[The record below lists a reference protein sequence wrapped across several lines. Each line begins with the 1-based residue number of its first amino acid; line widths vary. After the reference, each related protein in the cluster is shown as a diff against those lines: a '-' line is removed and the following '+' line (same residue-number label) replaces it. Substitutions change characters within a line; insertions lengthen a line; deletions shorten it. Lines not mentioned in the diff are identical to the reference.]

1 MKLSPYQLASP
12 NQGELQ
18 SVYHLFG
25 AEPLIIEEALT
36 QLRALYQTQ
45 GYIERQKMH
54 VETGFNWD
62 ELLSANQSLSLFSS
76 QKVIELRMPNSKPG
90 DKGAKA
96 LIEFAENSHKD
107 TILILI
113 SGQIEKAAQNSK
125 WFKALDKVGAS
136 VEASKIQKQD
146 LPRWIDQ
153 RLKQLKLNAE
163 PGVATL
169 IAHYVEGNLLA
180 AAQQVNFLS
189 LCKHDGSLSAEL
201 VESLISD
208 QARFT
213 SFAFVDACLEG
224 DAARAS
230 RILIS
235 LEGEK
240 LEPILLLGALS
251 RETRKLVILSEA
263 KATGR
268 NIQPL
273 FQRLGIWSSR
283 TNLTHKALSRVSAI
297 GWKRIHSKTASL
309 DQMIKGQRTI
319 QNKNIWEEMERLGLA
334 MCGQA
339 AMLR

>member
-1 MKLSPYQLASP
+1 MKLSPYQLANP

-18 SVYHLFG
+18 PIYHLFG
-25 AEPLIIEEALT
+25 AEPLIVEEALS
-36 QLRALYQTQ
+36 QLRKLCQAQ
-45 GYIERQKMH
+45 GYVERQKMH

-62 ELLSANQSLSLFSS
+62 ELLSANQSLSLFCS
-76 QKVIELRMPNSKPG
+76 QKIIELRMPNGKPG

-96 LIEFAENSHKD
+96 LIEFAQNSHPD
-107 TILILI
+107 TILILV
-113 SGQIEKAAQNSK
+113 SGSIEKATQSSK
-125 WFKALDKVGAS
+125 WFKELDKVGAS
-136 VEASKIQKQD
+136 VEARKIQKQD

-180 AAQQVNFLS
+180 AAQEVNFLS
-189 LCKHDGSLSAEL
+189 LCKHSGSLSTEL
-201 VESLISD
+201 VEELILD

-224 DAARAS
+224 DAVRAS
-230 RILIS
+230 RILLS
-235 LEGEK
+235 LEGDK

-251 RETRKLVILSEA
+251 RETRKLVILSET
-263 KATGR
+263 KATGK
-268 NIQPL
+268 NIQPM

-283 TNLTHKALSRVSAI
+283 AHLTQKALSRVSAI
-297 GWKRIHSKTASL
+297 GWRRIHSKTASL
-309 DQMIKGQRTI
+309 DQMIKGQRNI

-339 AMLR
+339 AMLQ